1 MATGN
6 YGTIRPADVSVE
18 DVEIFYSY
26 TPSRESITSV
36 ELTSLDPAQV
46 LIPATNPNNITEI
59 FGGLYTLKLPTSVFG
74 TKGYYTIIIRPKQ
87 IRVTIQDCAVLI
99 DNQDVKGIVFDINQ
113 IPLELQNRF
122 ENGNLVG
129 YRVEYIK
136 EQTGTGQDKI
146 QNLFRLITSNNRA
159 LPITQNQGNSNA
171 SQAYTFNDNSTSVFC
186 TVTPASAPSFKPN
199 ATPFIGN
206 PQQEVIITNTF
217 FNPVMMEIEMVE
229 FDEETLAYAL
239 FSNQTKSLEDGIYT
253 IYNFGNEIYRQ
264 YNLYEVKDQFSGKP
278 LFEVREQ
285 KFTIDPTKDF
295 DDITNFKKRKW
306 QKKK

>member
-6 YGTIRPADVSVE
+6 YGTIRPADVSID

-26 TPSRESITSV
+26 TPNRESLTTV
-36 ELTSLDPAQV
+36 ELQSLDPAQV
-46 LIPATNPNNITEI
+46 LIPANNPNNVNEI

-74 TKGYYTIIIRPKQ
+74 SKGFYSIVIRPKQ
-87 IRVTIQDCAVLI
+87 IRTTIQDCGVLI

-129 YRVEYIK
+129 YRIEYIK

-146 QNLFRLITSNNRA
+146 QNLFRIITSNNRA
-159 LPITQNQGNSNA
+159 LPISQNQGNTNA
-171 SQAYTFNDNSTSVFC
+171 SQAYTFNDNSTSLFC
-186 TVTPASAPSFKPN
+186 TVSPSSAPSVKPN
-199 ATPFIGN
+199 AIPFIGN
-206 PQQEVIITNTF
+206 PLQDVIITNTF
-217 FNPVMMEIEMVE
+217 FNPVMLEIEMVE

-239 FSNQTKSLEDGIYT
+239 FSNQTKSLDDGIYT
-253 IYNFGNEIYRQ
+253 IYNFGNQIYRQ
-264 YNLYEVKDQFSGKP
+264 YNLYEVKDQFTGKP
-278 LFEVREQ
+278 LYEVREQ

-295 DDITNFKKRKW
+295 TDITNF
-306 QKKK
+306 

>member
-46 LIPATNPNNITEI
+46 LVPATNPNNITEI

-74 TKGYYTIIIRPKQ
+74 TKGYYSIIIRPKQ

-129 YRVEYIK
+129 YRIEYIK

-146 QNLFRLITSNNRA
+146 QNLFRIITSNNRA

-295 DDITNFKKRKW
+295 DDITNF
-306 QKKK
+306 

>member
-6 YGTIRPADVSVE
+6 YGTIRPADVSVD

-26 TPSRESITSV
+26 TPNRESLTTV
-36 ELTSLDPAQV
+36 ELLPLDPAQV
-46 LIPATNPNNITEI
+46 LIPANNPDNVNEI
-59 FGGLYTLKLPTSVFG
+59 FGGLYTLKLPTSIFG
-74 TKGYYTIIIRPKQ
+74 SKGYYSIVIRPKQ
-87 IRVTIQDCAVLI
+87 IRTTIQDCGVLI

-146 QNLFRLITSNNRA
+146 QNLFRIITSNNRA

-186 TVTPASAPSFKPN
+186 TVSPSSAPSIKPN
-199 ATPFIGN
+199 AVPFIGN
-206 PQQEVIITNTF
+206 PQQDVIITNTF
-217 FNPVMMEIEMVE
+217 FNPVMLEIEMVE

-253 IYNFGNEIYRQ
+253 IYNFGNQIYRQ
-264 YNLYEVKDQFSGKP
+264 YNLYEVKDQFTGKP
-278 LFEVREQ
+278 LYEVREQ

-295 DDITNFKKRKW
+295 DDITNF
-306 QKKK
+306 

>member
-26 TPSRESITSV
+26 TPNRESITSV
-36 ELTSLDPAQV
+36 ELFPLDPAQV
-46 LIPATNPNNITEI
+46 LIPASNPNNISEI

-74 TKGYYTIIIRPKQ
+74 TKGFYNIFIRPKQ
-87 IRVTIQDCAVLI
+87 IRTTIQDCAVLI

-113 IPLELQNRF
+113 IPLEFQNRF

-129 YRVEYIK
+129 YRIEYLK

-146 QNLFRLITSNNRA
+146 QNLFRIVTSNNRA

-171 SQAYTFNDNSTSVFC
+171 SQAYSFNDNSTSVFC
-186 TVTPASAPSFKPN
+186 TVTPASAPSIKPN

-206 PQQEVIITNTF
+206 PQQQVIITNTF
-217 FNPVMMEIEMVE
+217 FNPVMLEIEMVE

-264 YNLYEVKDQFSGKP
+264 YNLYEVKDQFTGKP
-278 LFEVREQ
+278 LYEVREQ

-295 DDITNFKKRKW
+295 DDITNF
-306 QKKK
+306 

>member
-6 YGTIRPADVSVE
+6 YGTIRPADVSAQ
-18 DVEIFYSY
+18 DIEIFYSF
-26 TPSRESITSV
+26 TPNRESVTEV
-36 ELTSLDPAQV
+36 DLQPLDPAQV
-46 LIPATNPNNITEI
+46 LVPASNPDNVNEI

-74 TKGYYTIIIRPKQ
+74 TKGFYSIIIRPKQ

-113 IPLELQNRF
+113 IPLEFQSRF

-129 YRVEYIK
+129 YRVEYLK
-136 EQTGTGQDKI
+136 EQSGTGQDKI
-146 QNLFRLITSNNRA
+146 QNLFRIITSNNRA

-171 SQAYTFNDNSTSVFC
+171 SQAYTFNDNSTTIFC

-206 PQQEVIITNTF
+206 PQQDVIITNTF

-229 FDEETLAYAL
+229 YDEETLAYAL

-253 IYNFGNEIYRQ
+253 IYNFGNEIYKQ

-285 KFTIDPTKDF
+285 KFTIDPTKYF
-295 DDITNFKKRKW
+295 DDITNF
-306 QKKK
+306 

>member
-6 YGTIRPADVSVE
+6 YGTIRPADVSVD

-26 TPSRESITSV
+26 TPNRESLTTV
-36 ELTSLDPAQV
+36 ELQSLDPAEV
-46 LIPATNPNNITEI
+46 LIPANNPDNVSEI

-74 TKGYYTIIIRPKQ
+74 SKGFYSIVIRPKQ
-87 IRVTIQDCAVLI
+87 IRTTIQDCAVLV
-99 DNQDVKGIVFDINQ
+99 DNQDVRGIVFDINQ

-129 YRVEYIK
+129 YRIEYLK

-146 QNLFRLITSNNRA
+146 QNLFRIITSNNRA
-159 LPITQNQGNSNA
+159 LPISQNQGNSNA

-186 TVTPASAPSFKPN
+186 TVSPSSAPSVKPN

-206 PQQEVIITNTF
+206 PLQDVIITNTF
-217 FNPVMMEIEMVE
+217 FNPVMLEIEMVE

-253 IYNFGNEIYRQ
+253 IYNFGNQIYRQ
-264 YNLYEVKDQFSGKP
+264 YNLYEVKDQFTGKP
-278 LFEVREQ
+278 LYEVREQ

-295 DDITNFKKRKW
+295 DDITNF
-306 QKKK
+306 

>member
-6 YGTIRPADVSVE
+6 YGTIRPADVSID

-26 TPSRESITSV
+26 TPNRESLTTV
-36 ELTSLDPAQV
+36 ELQSLNPAEV
-46 LIPATNPNNITEI
+46 LIPANNPNNVNEI

-74 TKGYYTIIIRPKQ
+74 SKGFYSIIIRPKQ
-87 IRVTIQDCAVLI
+87 IRTTIQDCAILV
-99 DNQDVKGIVFDINQ
+99 DNQDVKGIVFNINQ

-146 QNLFRLITSNNRA
+146 QNLFRIITSNNRA
-159 LPITQNQGNSNA
+159 LPISQNQGNSNA

-186 TVTPASAPSFKPN
+186 TVSPSSAPSIKPN
-199 ATPFIGN
+199 AIPFIGN
-206 PQQEVIITNTF
+206 PLQDVIITNTF
-217 FNPVMMEIEMVE
+217 FNPVMLEIEMVE

-253 IYNFGNEIYRQ
+253 IYNFGNQIYRQ
-264 YNLYEVKDQFSGKP
+264 YNLYEVKDQFTGKP
-278 LFEVREQ
+278 LYEVREQ

-295 DDITNFKKRKW
+295 DDITNF
-306 QKKK
+306 

>member
-6 YGTIRPADVSVE
+6 YGTIRPADVSID

-26 TPSRESITSV
+26 TPNRESLTTV
-36 ELTSLDPAQV
+36 ELQSLDPAEV
-46 LIPATNPNNITEI
+46 LIPANNPNNVNEI

-74 TKGYYTIIIRPKQ
+74 SKGFYSIVIRPKQ
-87 IRVTIQDCAVLI
+87 IRTTIQDCGVLI

-129 YRVEYIK
+129 YRIEYLK

-146 QNLFRLITSNNRA
+146 QNLFRIITSNNRA
-159 LPITQNQGNSNA
+159 LPISQNQGNSNA
-171 SQAYTFNDNSTSVFC
+171 SQAYTFNDNSTSLFC
-186 TVTPASAPSFKPN
+186 TVSPSSAPSVKPN
-199 ATPFIGN
+199 AIPFIGN
-206 PQQEVIITNTF
+206 PLQDVIITNTF
-217 FNPVMMEIEMVE
+217 FNPVMLEIEMVE

-253 IYNFGNEIYRQ
+253 IYNFGNQIYRQ
-264 YNLYEVKDQFSGKP
+264 YNLYEVKDQFTGKP
-278 LFEVREQ
+278 LYEVREQ

-295 DDITNFKKRKW
+295 DDITNF
-306 QKKK
+306 

>member
-26 TPSRESITSV
+26 TPNRESLTNL
-36 ELTSLDPAQV
+36 ELFPLDPAQV
-46 LIPATNPNNITEI
+46 LVPASNPNNVTEI

-74 TKGYYTIIIRPKQ
+74 TKGFYSIIIRPKQ
-87 IRVTIQDCAVLI
+87 IRAVIQDCSVLI

-129 YRVEYIK
+129 YRIEYLK

-146 QNLFRLITSNNRA
+146 QNLFRIVTSNNRA

-186 TVTPASAPSFKPN
+186 TVTPASAPSIKPN

-217 FNPVMMEIEMVE
+217 FNPVMLEIEMVE

-264 YNLYEVKDQFSGKP
+264 YNLYEVKDQFTGKP
-278 LFEVREQ
+278 LYEVREQ

-295 DDITNFKKRKW
+295 DDITNF
-306 QKKK
+306 

>member
-6 YGTIRPADVSVE
+6 YGTIRPADVSID

-26 TPSRESITSV
+26 TPNRESLTTV
-36 ELTSLDPAQV
+36 ELQSLNPAEV
-46 LIPATNPNNITEI
+46 LIPANNPNNVNEI

-74 TKGYYTIIIRPKQ
+74 SKGFYSIIIRPKQ
-87 IRVTIQDCAVLI
+87 IRTTIQDCGLLV
-99 DNQDVKGIVFDINQ
+99 DNQDVKGIVFNINQ

-146 QNLFRLITSNNRA
+146 QNLFRIITSNNRA
-159 LPITQNQGNSNA
+159 LPISQNQGNSNA

-186 TVTPASAPSFKPN
+186 TVSPSSAPSIKPN
-199 ATPFIGN
+199 AIPFIGN
-206 PQQEVIITNTF
+206 PLQDVIITNTF
-217 FNPVMMEIEMVE
+217 FNPVMLEIEMVE

-253 IYNFGNEIYRQ
+253 IYNFGNQIYRQ
-264 YNLYEVKDQFSGKP
+264 YNLYEVKDQFTGKP
-278 LFEVREQ
+278 LYEVREQ

-295 DDITNFKKRKW
+295 DDITNF
-306 QKKK
+306 

>member
-6 YGTIRPADVSVE
+6 YGTIRPADVSID

-26 TPSRESITSV
+26 TPNRESLTTV
-36 ELTSLDPAQV
+36 ELQSLDPAQV
-46 LIPATNPNNITEI
+46 LIPANNPNNVSEI

-74 TKGYYTIIIRPKQ
+74 SKGFYSIVIRPKQ
-87 IRVTIQDCAVLI
+87 IRTTIQDCGVLI

-146 QNLFRLITSNNRA
+146 QNLFRIITSNNRA
-159 LPITQNQGNSNA
+159 LPISQNQGNSNA
-171 SQAYTFNDNSTSVFC
+171 SQAYTFNDNSTSLFC
-186 TVTPASAPSFKPN
+186 TVSPSSAPSVKPN
-199 ATPFIGN
+199 AIPFIGN
-206 PQQEVIITNTF
+206 PLQDVIITNTF
-217 FNPVMMEIEMVE
+217 FNPVMLEIEMVE

-239 FSNQTKSLEDGIYT
+239 FSNQTKSLDDGIYT
-253 IYNFGNEIYRQ
+253 IYNFGNQIYRQ
-264 YNLYEVKDQFSGKP
+264 YNLYEVKDQFTGKP
-278 LFEVREQ
+278 LYEVREQ

-295 DDITNFKKRKW
+295 DDITNF
-306 QKKK
+306 